1 MKVKTITCHDVYNLG
16 ASLQAYALAEYLSE
30 IGQEVEIIDYKPL
43 YLQHYNLKKVNNPA
57 YDKPVLKELY
67 LLLKLPERLKGRRSK
82 RKKEFDKFR
91 ETFLPITNQTYC
103 TNEELKRDVPE
114 ADIYFA
120 GSDQIWNTLFKNG
133 KDPAFYLDFAPSESI
148 RASYAASF
156 ATEDIVEEEKVNVKK
171 RLEKMDY
178 ISVREKSGIEIINQL
193 GIKGAVHVL
202 DPVFLLKQ
210 AKWIEIEKKGDF
222 REPYLLVYDFEG
234 NEKIR
239 DFVIRKAKEEN
250 LAIYSILSCDY
261 CDRCFE
267 EEGPQMFISLIHHA
281 EYIVSNSFHGTA
293 FAIIFRKPFA
303 VFDRSEKIN
312 TRMQDLIK
320 SMCLTNYTEL
330 KDYENVEKNIEK
342 QIENSKFYIDCVLKN
357 MKGVSD
363 ES

>member
-1 MKVKTITCHDVYNLG
+1 MKIKTITCHDVYNLG
-16 ASLQAYALAEYLSE
+16 ASLQAYALAEYLRE

-43 YLQHYNLKKVNNPA
+43 YLQRYNLKKVNNPT
-57 YDKPVLKELY
+57 YDKPVLRELY
-67 LLLKLPERLKGRRSK
+67 LLLKLPERLKDRRSK

-91 ETFLPITNQTYC
+91 EIFLPTTDQTYC

-133 KDPAFYLDFAPSESI
+133 KDPAFYLDFAPSGSV

-156 ATEDIVEEEKVNVKK
+156 ATEDIVEEEKINVKR

-178 ISVREKSGIEIINQL
+178 ISVREKSGIEIIDKL
-193 GIKGAVHVL
+193 GIKGAVQVL
-202 DPVFLLKQ
+202 DPVFLLEQ
-210 AKWIEIEKKGDF
+210 SKWIEIEKKSVF
-222 REPYLLVYDFEG
+222 REPYLLVYDFEE

-239 DFVIRKAKEEN
+239 DFALKKAKEEN

-267 EEGPQMFISLIHHA
+267 EEGPQMFISVIHHA

-312 TRMQDLIK
+312 TRMQDLVK
-320 SMCLTNYTEL
+320 SMCLTNCTEL
-330 KDYENVEKNIEK
+330 IDYENAEKNIER
-342 QIENSKFYIDCVLKN
+342 QIEDSKSYINRVLKN
-357 MKGVSD
+357 MEGVKD

>member
-1 MKVKTITCHDVYNLG
+1 MKIKTITCHDVYNLG
-16 ASLQAYALAEYLSE
+16 ASLQAYALAEYLRK

-43 YLQHYNLKKVNNPA
+43 YLQHYNLNKVNNPV
-57 YDKPVLKELY
+57 YDKPVLRELY
-67 LLLKLPERLKGRRSK
+67 LLMKLPERLKDRRSK

-133 KDPAFYLDFAPSESI
+133 KDPAFYLDFAPSGSV

-156 ATEDIVEEEKVNVKK
+156 ATEDIVEEEKINVKR

-178 ISVREKSGIEIINQL
+178 ISVREKSGIAIVNQL
-193 GIKGAVHVL
+193 GIKGAVQVL
-202 DPVFLLKQ
+202 DPVFLLEQ
-210 AKWIEIEKKGDF
+210 SKWIEMEKNSDF

-234 NEKIR
+234 NEKIQG
-239 DFVIRKAKEEN
+239 FVIKKAKEEN
-250 LAIYSILSCDY
+250 LKIYSILPCDY
-261 CDRCFE
+261 CDRCFN
-267 EEGPQMFISLIHHA
+267 EEGPQMFISLIHYA

-312 TRMQDLIK
+312 TRMHDLVK

-342 QIENSKFYIDCVLKN
+342 QIEDSKFYIDCVLQN
-357 MKGVSD
+357 MKGVND

>member
-193 GIKGAVHVL
+193 GIKGAVQVL

-234 NEKIR
+234 NEKNTGLCDKKGKRRESGNIF
-239 DFVIRKAKEEN
+239 DI
-250 LAIYSILSCDY
+250 IL
-261 CDRCFE
+261 
-267 EEGPQMFISLIHHA
+267 
-281 EYIVSNSFHGTA
+281 
-293 FAIIFRKPFA
+293 
-303 VFDRSEKIN
+303 
-312 TRMQDLIK
+312 
-320 SMCLTNYTEL
+320 
-330 KDYENVEKNIEK
+330 
-342 QIENSKFYIDCVLKN
+342 
-357 MKGVSD
+357 
-363 ES
+363 

>member
-82 RKKEFDKFR
+82 RKKNLTSSEKHF
-91 ETFLPITNQTYC
+91 TYYESDVC

-193 GIKGAVHVL
+193 GIKGR
-202 DPVFLLKQ
+202 FRY
-210 AKWIEIEKKGDF
+210 WIQ
-222 REPYLLVYDFEG
+222 Y
-234 NEKIR
+234 
-239 DFVIRKAKEEN
+239 FVETGKV
-250 LAIYSILSCDY
+250 D
-261 CDRCFE
+261 
-267 EEGPQMFISLIHHA
+267 
-281 EYIVSNSFHGTA
+281 
-293 FAIIFRKPFA
+293 
-303 VFDRSEKIN
+303 
-312 TRMQDLIK
+312 
-320 SMCLTNYTEL
+320 
-330 KDYENVEKNIEK
+330 
-342 QIENSKFYIDCVLKN
+342 
-357 MKGVSD
+357 
-363 ES
+363 